1 MSNASAEG
9 FNCKIQWLIRKTYG
23 FRNIS
28 YLKLKIFQFPLF
40 NLKNNY
46 QDGKKR
52 QMQIGITEVSQTL
65 ADSIL
70 ASQTFKFNH
79 ELFPA
84 LAFLVPVIFPF
95 YQFF

>member
-46 QDGKKR
+46 QDGKKDKCKS
-52 QMQIGITEVSQTL
+52 V
-65 ADSIL
+65 
-70 ASQTFKFNH
+70 
-79 ELFPA
+79 
-84 LAFLVPVIFPF
+84 
-95 YQFF
+95 